1 MKRMHPARL
10 IGLIFAI
17 LGFVFLATG
26 IVLFAVR
33 AMLLPQLL
41 AAGEEAALAM
51 MIVGLTFSAVG
62 AVFAGVGILLLR
74 VGSRQARLREE
85 LEHFGTRVQG
95 RVTDI
100 RIDYTYKVNRR
111 SPLRIIVQAQHPRT
125 GEIKTLRSDAVWET
139 ALTTGDTVDVL
150 FDLQDAKKYVVVLP
164 GEEN

>member
-1 MKRMHPARL
+1 MRRMHPARL

-17 LGFVFLATG
+17 LGFVFLAMG

-33 AMLLPQLL
+33 AVLLPQIH
-41 AAGEEAALAM
+41 AAGEEAAMAM
-51 MIVGLTFSAVG
+51 LMVGLTFSAVG
-62 AVFAGVGILLLR
+62 TVFAGVGIFLIR
-74 VGSRQARLREE
+74 VGGRQARLREE

-100 RIDYTYKVNRR
+100 RMDYTYKVNRR

-125 GEIKTLRSDAVWET
+125 GEMKTLRSDVVWET
-139 ALTTGDTVDVL
+139 GLTTGDNVDVL
-150 FDLQDAKKYVVVLP
+150 FDLQDAKKYVVVLH